1 MDGLEV
7 RVILAL
13 VLSAAIGLERQS
25 YVEQIDRKQK
35 YHHGVIGV
43 RTHSLI
49 GILGILTGLTISI
62 YPVISA
68 LIGIGFLTLLV
79 AYYLHDSRQTGDYG
93 PTSELNMIWC
103 FGMSSLLTSGIV
115 SPQIIVSLVA
125 CVLLIMSTKSK
136 VHSLVDNIRWH
147 HIQQLILF
155 GIIALVILP
164 YLPNTSIS
172 LGQIPYLQLIFNA
185 FQIDITK
192 WQALEIINPYS
203 VWRVVVL
210 ITGIEIVA
218 FLLQQW
224 FGRQKGWIVASLV
237 GGFISSTSTTI
248 TIASA
253 YRKKKLLDQTV
264 VGILLANVASF
275 LPMLGLIVATN
286 VFFAREV
293 IPVIVGLVVS
303 GSILSIYFLRRA
315 KTSSLRKGSE
325 TSDDMKDI
333 FSLWP
338 AIKFALIF
346 SIVKIVTKIAY
357 VLLGDAGFVIGS
369 TIAGVSGMDA
379 VAINSSQLA
388 GDTIGYGLALLS
400 LITANT
406 MNFIAKTV
414 YTYMSGDRRLAIY
427 VGSSF
432 ALMTLCMCV
441 VYWLF

>member
-7 RVILAL
+7 RIILAL
-13 VLSAAIGLERQS
+13 ILSAAIGLERQS
-25 YVEQIDRKQK
+25 YVEQTDRKQK

-49 GILGILTGLTISI
+49 GILGIVTGLSISA

-68 LIGIGFLTLLV
+68 LIGIAFISVLV
-79 AYYLHDSRQTGDYG
+79 AYYFYDSRQTGDYG

-136 VHSLVDNIRWH
+136 VHSLVDSIRWH

-155 GIIALVILP
+155 GMIALVILP
-164 YLPNTSIS
+164 YLPNTSLS
-172 LGQIPYLQLIFNA
+172 LRHIPYVQYFFSA
-185 FQIDITK
+185 FQIDISK
-192 WQALEIINPYS
+192 WLSLEIINPYT

-248 TIASA
+248 AIAAA
-253 YRKKKLLDQTV
+253 YRKKGNLDQTV
-264 VGILLANVASF
+264 AGILLANVASF
-275 LPMLGLIVATN
+275 VPMLGLIVVTN
-286 VFFAREV
+286 IVFFQE
-293 IPVIVGLVVS
+293 VVS
-303 GSILSIYFLRRA
+303 AIGALLLSGSLLSAYFIIRSRSTTHTTQTDA
-315 KTSSLRKGSE
+315 VGE
-325 TSDDMKDI
+325 MQDI

-346 SIVKIVTKIAY
+346 SVVKIVTKVAFI
-357 VLLGDAGFVIGS
+357 LLGDAGFVIGS

-379 VAINSSQLA
+379 VTINSAQLA
-388 GDTIGYGLALLS
+388 GDTISYGLATLS
-400 LITANT
+400 LVTANT
-406 MNFIAKTV
+406 MNFFAKTV
-414 YTYMSGDRRLAIY
+414 YTSLTGDRKLGIY

-441 VYWLF
+441 AYWLF

>member
-1 MDGLEV
+1 MDGLEL
-7 RVILAL
+7 RIILSL

-49 GILGILTGLTISI
+49 GILGIVTGLTISI

-210 ITGIEIVA
+210 ITGIEIIA

-264 VGILLANVASF
+264 AGILLANVASF

-400 LITANT
+400 LITANK

-414 YTYMSGDRRLAIY
+414 YTYMSGDRKLAIY